1 MRPTRPIASCTVAE
15 PNWASRST
23 APRSA
28 RLIFRLTT
36 PRSVMLF
43 SSCLQCRIEMW
54 IDAPCIAFIYLRA
67 VLATEVMGRLAIA
80 LCIVVVDAGLRI
92 DPAHGADHL
101 AGEQDVVDRN
111 HLCQQ
116 IDTGLMINTGIEE
129 HVLEQVLA

>member
-23 APRSA
+23 APRFA

-43 SSCLQCRIEMW
+43 SSCLQGQIETW
-54 IDAPCIAFIYLRA
+54 VDAPCIALVNLVTILA
-67 VLATEVMGRLAIA
+67 AEVLCRLDIA
-80 LCIVVVDAGLRI
+80 LRIVVVEAGLGI

-111 HLCQQ
+111 DLCQQ
-116 IDTGLMINTGIEE
+116 IDARLM
-129 HVLEQVLA
+129 